1 MAFHFDDVAKL
12 AALNRLFRRQEA
24 AVEATVLIRR
34 DGQPFA
40 FRQCEECFRFSDGRG
55 EGFFY
60 QHVFTRLERAF
71 RIVEMAVGMGTDD
84 DQFNLRVAQ
93 DFIEIAGEMNM
104 GILRRLLFRL
114 RAAAVDMRHMPAVFT
129 VENIRKVIAGRT
141 FTKSN
146 KCAM

>member
-1 MAFHFDDVAKL
+1 
-12 AALNRLFRRQEA
+12 
-24 AVEATVLIRR
+24 
-34 DGQPFA
+34 
-40 FRQCEECFRFSDGRG
+40 
-55 EGFFY
+55 
-60 QHVFTRLERAF
+60 
-71 RIVEMAVGMGTDD
+71 MAVGMGTDD